1 MERSGWEASPGK
13 MWAWQAA
20 GEKPGRARVATWLEC
35 YGIHH
40 RDMSV
45 RQVKDT
51 NRNVGGDHVEDGNGT
66 VEFVSALLYNTMYS
80 RDDYGNPLEEDTGK
94 DYTNE

>member
-1 MERSGWEASPGK
+1 MARSSSARSALNSSVAATSGKTRATEERAIG
-13 MWAWQAA
+13 M
-20 GEKPGRARVATWLEC
+20 C

-51 NRNVGGDHVEDGNGT
+51 NRNVGGDHVDDGDGT
-66 VEFVSALLYNTMYS
+66 VEFVSALLYDTMYS

>member
-1 MERSGWEASPGK
+1 MWIRKHSNCTNASIYCK
-13 MWAWQAA
+13 S
-20 GEKPGRARVATWLEC
+20 TWPRNKAVVSC

-51 NRNVGGDHVEDGNGT
+51 NRNMGGDHVEDGDGT
-66 VEFVSALLYNTMYS
+66 VEFVSALLYDTMYS
-80 RDDYGNPLEEDTGK
+80 WDDYGNPLEEDTGK
-94 DYTNE
+94 DYTNK

>member
-1 MERSGWEASPGK
+1 
-13 MWAWQAA
+13 
-20 GEKPGRARVATWLEC
+20 
-35 YGIHH
+35 
-40 RDMSV
+40 MSV

-51 NRNVGGDHVEDGNGT
+51 NRNVVGDHVEDGDGT
-66 VEFVSALLYNTMYS
+66 VGFVSALLYDTMYS